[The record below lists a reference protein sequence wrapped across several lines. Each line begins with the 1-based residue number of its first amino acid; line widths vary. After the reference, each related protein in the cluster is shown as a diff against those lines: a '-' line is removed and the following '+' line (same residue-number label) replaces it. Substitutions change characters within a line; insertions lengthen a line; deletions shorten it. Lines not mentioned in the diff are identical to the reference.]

1 MRVTMML
8 ADSAQAVAGKL
19 YVLGGGWSITGPE
32 PAPSAIAIKLDVP
45 WDQAEVAH
53 RWTLALVDA
62 DGTPVFLPAPDDGQQ
77 PLRLEG
83 EIEVVRGAES
93 APGIPLDW
101 AMAINIGPLP
111 LPPGQRYVWELSID
125 GESRPD
131 WHLAFSTRPAPAD
144 A

>member
-32 PAPSAIAIKLDVP
+32 PAPSAIAVKLDVP
-45 WDQAEVAH
+45 WDQAEVSH
-53 RWTLALVDA
+53 RWTLALVDG
-62 DGTPVFLPAPDDGQQ
+62 DGAPVLLPTPGGEAQ

-83 EIEVVRGAES
+83 EIEVVRGVES
-93 APGIPLDW
+93 AAGIPLDW

-111 LPPGQRYVWELSID
+111 LTPGNRYVWELSID
-125 GESRPD
+125 GESEPD
-131 WHLAFSTRPAPAD
+131 WHLAFSTRHPVVE
-144 A
+144 

>member
-1 MRVTMML
+1 MML

-45 WDQAEVAH
+45 WDRAEETH
-53 RWTLALVDA
+53 HWMLTLVDA
-62 DGTPVFLPAPDDGQQ
+62 DGAPVLLPASDDEQQ

-83 EIEVVRGAES
+83 EIEVMRVAES

-111 LPPGQRYVWELSID
+111 LAPGKRYVWELSID

-131 WHLAFSTRPAPAD
+131 WHLAFSTRPEAVD
-144 A
+144 V

>member
-8 ADSAQAVAGKL
+8 ADS
-19 YVLGGGWSITGPE
+19 
-32 PAPSAIAIKLDVP
+32 
-45 WDQAEVAH
+45 DQAEVAH

-125 GESRPD
+125 GESEPD
-131 WHLAFSTRPAPAD
+131 WHLAFSTRPP
-144 A
+144 

>member
-1 MRVTMML
+1 MML

-45 WDQAEVAH
+45 WDRAEEPH
-53 RWTLALVDA
+53 RWTLALVDG
-62 DGTPVFLPAPDDGQQ
+62 DGAPVLLPAADDSLQ

-83 EIEVVRGAES
+83 EIEVTRVPES

-111 LPPGQRYVWELSID
+111 LAPGRRYVWELSID
-125 GESRPD
+125 GESEPD
-131 WHLAFSTRPAPAD
+131 WHLAFSTRPAAV
-144 A
+144 